1 MFATGGGRQTRVARR
16 AEPGQ
21 PLNPPTTIIRRRP
34 PRQLINL
41 DGRQA
46 PSHSSLEQDEV
57 GRPPDVRTRVSTTS
71 PDRGSPCDAG
81 SRCAQWPDTILSRDD
96 LTRDV
101 RHRTRDKT
109 VAITYGVQTMPNAV
123 VRMNVFR
130 VPTGRAVDPGGA
142 FVAGGF
148 ERFDSRS
155 HAATVSQL
163 GCGGIRRRGTLGIR
177 RKT

>member
-1 MFATGGGRQTRVARR
+1 MLDQLESKVPPKPTPLGHVQRQARPCNRRIHRQTM
-16 AEPGQ
+16 
-21 PLNPPTTIIRRRP
+21 
-34 PRQLINL
+34 
-41 DGRQA
+41 
-46 PSHSSLEQDEV
+46 
-57 GRPPDVRTRVSTTS
+57 
-71 PDRGSPCDAG
+71 GSPCDAG
-81 SRCAQWPDTILSRDD
+81 SRCAHWPNTILSVDD

-101 RHRTRDKT
+101 GHRTHDKT
-109 VAITYGVQTMPNAV
+109 VAITYGVQTPPDAV

-163 GCGGIRRRGTLGIR
+163 GYRGIRRRGTLASVERPKRSVCRAARAPGAPR
-177 RKT
+177 RGQSFGDSRPV